1 LKGNGNEW
9 GYSKARIKVGRTK
22 QEDITS
28 YFLSHNQYME
38 CHQSNARIYYSL
50 FTTSSLVILRI
61 KLFCAENRGGS
72 LGVQVS
78 MILNEHYTKAPLH
91 IKEKAVLSWRGAGA
105 STP

>member
-1 LKGNGNEW
+1 M

-22 QEDITS
+22 QEDITC
-28 YFLSHNQYME
+28 YFLSHSQYME
-38 CHQSNARIYYSL
+38 CHQSNAWIYYSL

-61 KLFCAENRGGS
+61 KLFCVENRGGS

-78 MILNEHYTKAPLH
+78 MILNEHYTKAPPPH
-91 IKEKAVLSWRGAGA
+91 IKEKAVLSWRGVGA